1 MNNIYT
7 TCSIDVDLD
16 SDRNTV
22 EYVLKKNIWNK
33 ILPNFKTLSQICD
46 WEGAEEAEQE
56 TFNAWVEVT
65 YDQGLF
71 SNLLSHPEVEAKKLR
86 S

>member
-46 WEGAEEAEQE
+46 WEGAEEAE
-56 TFNAWVEVT
+56 
-65 YDQGLF
+65 
-71 SNLLSHPEVEAKKLR
+71 
-86 S
+86 